1 MYILPDFVPLFPGYR
16 DKGVELLVLFFSIPL
31 TSQEGR
37 GVWFQQEK
45 SWGWKQKVCLFCLA
59 LFRKKVLA
67 RPDGAS
73 PAAFLFVWW

>member
-37 GVWFQQEK
+37 ELCGF
-45 SWGWKQKVCLFCLA
+45 S
-59 LFRKKVLA
+59 RKKA
-67 RPDGAS
+67 GGGNKKF
-73 PAAFLFVWW
+73 AFFAWLSLGRRY